1 MTIELMPLW
10 ELVLDGIQVFLCAI
24 ILLFL
29 IRNRIK
35 HKRLILNTSP
45 NDYAAEFSSEIRIQH
60 LQQATEHTFD
70 TIVDAIQQERLAL
83 RKYYDPQMHG
93 REIETSAVAPPI
105 GINTAP
111 STDEKHDV
119 DASDFGEILSL
130 SEKGLSTREI
140 SQRVNMPRGEVELV
154 LRLNKEA
161 FKDKRRSNI
170 NARV

>member
-1 MTIELMPLW
+1 MTIEMMSLW
-10 ELVLDGIQVFLCAI
+10 ELVLDGIQIFLCAI

-45 NDYAAEFSSEIRIQH
+45 NEYTTEFSSEIRIQH
-60 LQQATEHTFD
+60 LRQATEHTFD
-70 TIVDAIQQERLAL
+70 TIVDAIQQERLTL
-83 RKYYDPQMHG
+83 QKYYDPQK
-93 REIETSAVAPPI
+93 RNRDIETSAVTPPI
-105 GINTAP
+105 GINSAP
-111 STDEKHDV
+111 TTDEKRDV
-119 DASDFGEILSL
+119 DAAEFSEILHL

-161 FKDKRRSNI
+161 FKDRRRSNI